1 MNCSIVVL
9 ANGWFE
15 LGVDIF
21 DDEILCSFEESV
33 LGARKETGQVSE
45 DGLSLAARVLPRL

>member
-1 MNCSIVVL
+1 MVVL

-15 LGVDIF
+15 LRVNIF

-33 LGARKETGQVSE
+33 LGAW
-45 DGLSLAARVLPRL
+45 